1 LSYLDSA
8 TRARLD
14 RLRESDSIGL
24 YASDDPSD
32 GNDPDNA
39 LTITIDPTLRVS
51 AVNIHAIDKVRQPS
65 ALAKACKAAYAAAL
79 AARLPRMEPGGGG
92 RAAPRPVANGGPIAF
107 VTRPGDLLHRHR
119 TRRESRLDASPAFG
133 SREATGVS
141 SNGCVAVDL
150 PPANSF
156 GSVTAEP
163 GWLLNATA
171 SNLAKAVLE
180 AFTDA
185 YTKRDLR

>member
-1 LSYLDSA
+1 LNYLDSA

-39 LTITIDPTLRVS
+39 LTVTIDPTLRVV
-51 AVNIHAIDKVRQPS
+51 AINIHAIDKVRQPS
-65 ALAKACKAAYAAAL
+65 AVTDACKAAYAAAI
-79 AARLPRMEPGGGG
+79 AARLPREEPAQPD
-92 RAAPRPVANGGPIAF
+92 RDQPRPVANGEPIAF
-107 VTRPGDLLHRHR
+107 VTRPGDLLNRHR
-119 TRRESRLDASPAFG
+119 SRRESRLSAPASFG
-133 SREATGVS
+133 SRAATGVS
-141 SNGCVAVDL
+141 TNDCVTVDL
-150 PPANSF
+150 PPANSS
-156 GSVTAEP
+156 GTVTVDP
-163 GWLLNATA
+163 GWLQNTTA
-171 SNLAKAVLE
+171 SNLAKAILE